1 MTTIAQRYD
10 PSVPVETLTEH
21 PQNPRHGRVSVIEN
35 SIEHNGFYGA
45 VLVQQS
51 SGFVIVGNHRLRAAR
66 TRGEPTVPVIYL
78 DVDDERARRIMLADN
93 RTNDLAGY
101 GDVEL
106 AALLTELA
114 ESTSLGLE
122 GTGFGQD
129 DLADVLARLGPPDLD
144 ELAGTW
150 GDTPRDADGLVALTL
165 RLQSPIARALTERL
179 FATGAE
185 DDSGRVAA
193 LLGID
198 APDGP
203 PPPKTAA
210 RLIGT

>member
-1 MTTIAQRYD
+1 VAILAQRYD
-10 PSVPVETLTEH
+10 PAVAVETLTEH
-21 PQNPRHGRVSVIEN
+21 PENPRHGRLDVIEN

-78 DVDDERARRIMLADN
+78 DVDDDRARRIMLADN

-114 ESTSLGLE
+114 ESSLALE

-129 DLADVLARLGPPDLD
+129 DLTDVLARIAPVDLD
-144 ELAGTW
+144 ELADRW
-150 GDTPRDADGLVALTL
+150 GSEMRDEDGLVALTL
-165 RLQSPIARALTERL
+165 RLRSEVARALTERL
-179 FATGAE
+179 FATGLT
-185 DDSGRVAA
+185 DDTGRVCA
-193 LLGID
+193 LLGIE
-198 APDGP
+198 APEGP
-203 PPPKTAA
+203 ATAPRPA
-210 RLIGT
+210 RPGT